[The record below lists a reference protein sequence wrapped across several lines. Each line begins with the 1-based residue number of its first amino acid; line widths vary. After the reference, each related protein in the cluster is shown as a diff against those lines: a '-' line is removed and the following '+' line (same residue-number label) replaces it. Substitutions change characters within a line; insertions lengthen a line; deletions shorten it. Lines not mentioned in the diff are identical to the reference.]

1 VQFTCTLV
9 PDDLN
14 GKGVLRLQRYLEKVA
29 FMTFDASLLKKIDQY
44 RLIRNQLAHE
54 FGEIG
59 KESTKKIRDIVASD
73 MHLAID
79 DWGYTEF
86 VIMEDGFLDEF
97 IALIK
102 QLFSA
107 IDKQTK
113 EKLKIRLV
121 NPRG

>member
-1 VQFTCTLV
+1 
-9 PDDLN
+9 
-14 GKGVLRLQRYLEKVA
+14 
-29 FMTFDASLLKKIDQY
+29 MTFDASLLKKIDQY